1 MNGRGACPPP
11 KEYFEEDGEHGA
23 WSKEKKVFTLCPL
36 PYALCGFV
44 MSKIVIID
52 YGMGNLRNVQKG
64 FERIGFEAGVTR
76 SKKEIERASAVVL
89 PGVGAFKDCMDNLE
103 KLGLIDLLLR
113 SIEKGKPY
121 FGICLGLQIL
131 FSESEEFG
139 SQKGLNVIRGKVV
152 KFKPDQEHKVPH
164 MGWNA
169 IEKKMEI
176 PFLQGIESGD
186 FFYFVHSYYVI
197 PEDPRGISTLTEYGI
212 PFVSSIN
219 RENIFGTQ
227 FHPEKSQ
234 QTGIRILENFAKS
247 I

>member
-1 MNGRGACPPP
+1 MTP
-11 KEYFEEDGEHGA
+11 
-23 WSKEKKVFTLCPL
+23 
-36 PYALCGFV
+36 
-44 MSKIVIID
+44 KIVIID

-64 FERIGFEAGVTR
+64 FEWIGFEASVTR
-76 SKKEIERASAVVL
+76 NKKEIERASAIVL
-89 PGVGAFKDCMDNLE
+89 PGVGAFKDSMDNLE
-103 KLGLIDLLLR
+103 KFGLIEPLLR
-113 SIEKGKPY
+113 SIQKGKPY
-121 FGICLGLQIL
+121 LGICLGLQIL

-139 SQKGLNVIRGKVV
+139 FQKGLDLIKGKVV

-176 PFLQGIESGD
+176 PFLRGVESGD

-197 PEDPRGISTLTEYGI
+197 PEEPQWMSTLTNYGI
-212 PFVSSIN
+212 PFVSSIWK
-219 RENIFGTQ
+219 ENLFATQ

-234 QTGIRILENFAKS
+234 QKGLKILENFARS